1 MPPSFSSPDS
11 RDERERWNRRYRKKS
26 LAKMKTGTPGRT
38 VPDPFLELAFSEYIA
53 PLFPRRGTALDLAGG
68 AGRHAIWLA
77 KQGWDVTLIDISET
91 GVDEAR
97 QNAGPLASHIRFVVD
112 DLTHFKAAQTQFGA
126 RSEAAS
132 DAASEAMF
140 DVAMTFFYLQRNI
153 FPEIIKAIRP
163 GGLLLYKTYT
173 SAQAKLARGPQ
184 NPAHLLEPDELLQ
197 LAHELRVLHYREVV
211 AENATAELVARKEIS
226 GSTTQGEVA
235 TATGSHLDL

>member
-1 MPPSFSSPDS
+1 MPSFSSPDS
-11 RDERERWNRRYRKKS
+11 DNERERWNRRYRKKS

-38 VPDPFLELAFSEYIA
+38 VPDPFLELAFSEHIA

-112 DLTHFKAAQTQFGA
+112 DLTHFKAAQTQFEA

-132 DAASEAMF
+132 EATSEAMF
-140 DVAMTFFYLQRNI
+140 EVVMSFFYLQRNI

-163 GGLLLYKTYT
+163 GGLLVYKTYT
-173 SAQAKLARGPQ
+173 SAQAKLAGGPK
-184 NPAHLLEPDELLQ
+184 NPAHLLEPRELLQ

-211 AENATAELVARKEIS
+211 AEDATAELVARKEIP

-235 TATGSHLDL
+235 TPTGSHLDL